1 MSNAPALLAQAV
13 ALLAPASPLAL
24 RAAFG
29 WFCNYA
35 TPARDLDLAPRCDEH
50 GVAREVLSP
59 SAELRVIVSVPTGPS
74 AKYSA
79 PLRVELVDLLADGDA
94 ARYSPVDLDGLDALA
109 ARLASPIGAR
119 WGLKVSPRTFK
130 RLDLARYATLEGDCA
145 WFHFDRDAAAYVFY
159 GLGSGGLAVRCARA
173 NYQPGGPSRA
183 ALDQAEFEARFNQR
197 MRLVDEYEARFKA
210 PAPAPVEVVEVVEVV
225 EAPAPAEVVDVV
237 EAPVEAVEAP
247 ALYSVPSTLAPTL
260 KRLGLDYC
268 AGGVYVP
275 VAAQRELVGRLRE
288 LARAHSSYVP
298 APVLDEGGAPVR
310 VHARERARMG
320 ELLAQKKGAA
330 RDLFNLATAI
340 EARLNAAAALARR

>member
-29 WFCNYA
+29 WFCNFSP
-35 TPARDLDLAPRCDEH
+35 TPAADIDLSPRCDEH
-50 GVAREVLSP
+50 GSAVEVLSP

-109 ARLASPIGAR
+109 ARLASPIGRR

-145 WFHFDRDAAAYVFY
+145 WFHFDRAAAAYVFY

-173 NYQPGGPSRA
+173 DYQPGGPSRA
-183 ALDQAEFEARFNQR
+183 ALDHAEFEARYAKR
-197 MRLVDEYEARFKA
+197 MQIVDEYEARRA
-210 PAPAPVEVVEVVEVV
+210 ARLASPAPVEVVEV
-225 EAPAPAEVVDVV
+225 EAPFPVHFEDVDGV
-237 EAPVEAVEAP
+237 
-247 ALYSVPSTLAPTL
+247 ALFLE
-260 KRLGLDYC
+260 LG
-268 AGGVYVP
+268 
-275 VAAQRELVGRLRE
+275 AQRQHR
-288 LARAHSSYVP
+288 
-298 APVLDEGGAPVR
+298 R
-310 VHARERARMG
+310 VIFG
-320 ELLAQKKGAA
+320 
-330 RDLFNLATAI
+330 
-340 EARLNAAAALARR
+340 

>member
-79 PLRVELVDLLADGDA
+79 PLRVELVDILGDGDA

-145 WFHFDRDAAAYVFY
+145 WFHFDRDAAAYVLH

-173 NYQPGGPSRA
+173 DYQPGGPSRA

-210 PAPAPVEVVEVVEVV
+210 PAPAEVVVEVVEVVEAPAEVVVEVV
-225 EAPAPAEVVDVV
+225 EAPAPAEVV
-237 EAPVEAVEAP
+237 EVEAP
-247 ALYSVPSTLAPTL
+247 APAGWRWFNVSAEAAPALLACGYPSARGAACLPVSSLRSLA
-260 KRLGLDYC
+260 
-268 AGGVYVP
+268 A
-275 VAAQRELVGRLRE
+275 RLRA
-288 LARAHSSYVP
+288 LARAYP
-298 APVLDEGGAPVR
+298 GALELA
-310 VHARERARMG
+310 ARIE
-320 ELLAQKKGAA
+320 GAA
-330 RDLFNLATAI
+330 R
-340 EARLNAAAALARR
+340 R

>member
-145 WFHFDRDAAAYVFY
+145 WFHFDRDAAAYVLY

-173 NYQPGGPSRA
+173 DYQPGGPSRA

-210 PAPAPVEVVEVVEVV
+210 PAPAEVVVEVVEAPAEVVEVEAPAPAEVVVEVV
-225 EAPAPAEVVDVV
+225 EAPAPPEVV
-237 EAPVEAVEAP
+237 
-247 ALYSVPSTLAPTL
+247 
-260 KRLGLDYC
+260 
-268 AGGVYVP
+268 
-275 VAAQRELVGRLRE
+275 
-288 LARAHSSYVP
+288 
-298 APVLDEGGAPVR
+298 
-310 VHARERARMG
+310 
-320 ELLAQKKGAA
+320 
-330 RDLFNLATAI
+330 
-340 EARLNAAAALARR
+340 

>member
-109 ARLASPIGAR
+109 ARLASPIGRR

-130 RLDLARYATLEGDCA
+130 RLNLARYATLEDDCA
-145 WFHFDRDAAAYVFY
+145 WFHFDRDAAAYVLY

-173 NYQPGGPSRA
+173 DYQPGGPSRA

-210 PAPAPVEVVEVVEVV
+210 PAPAEVVEVV

-237 EAPVEAVEAP
+237 EAPAEVVEAP
-247 ALYSVPSTLAPTL
+247 APAEVVEVEAPAPAGWRWFNVSAEAAPALLACGYPSARGAACLPVSSLRSLA
-260 KRLGLDYC
+260 
-268 AGGVYVP
+268 A
-275 VAAQRELVGRLRE
+275 RLRA
-288 LARAHSSYVP
+288 LARAYP
-298 APVLDEGGAPVR
+298 GALELA
-310 VHARERARMG
+310 ARIE
-320 ELLAQKKGAA
+320 GAA
-330 RDLFNLATAI
+330 R
-340 EARLNAAAALARR
+340 R

>member
-109 ARLASPIGAR
+109 ARLASPIGRR

-145 WFHFDRDAAAYVFY
+145 WFHFDRDAAAYVLY

-173 NYQPGGPSRA
+173 DYQPGGPSRA

-210 PAPAPVEVVEVVEVV
+210 PAPAEVVEVV

-237 EAPVEAVEAP
+237 EAPAEVVEAP
-247 ALYSVPSTLAPTL
+247 APAEVVEVEAPAPAGWRWFNVSAEAAPALLACGYPSARGAACLPVSSLRSLA
-260 KRLGLDYC
+260 
-268 AGGVYVP
+268 A
-275 VAAQRELVGRLRE
+275 RLRA
-288 LARAHSSYVP
+288 LARAYP
-298 APVLDEGGAPVR
+298 GALELA
-310 VHARERARMG
+310 ARIE
-320 ELLAQKKGAA
+320 GAA
-330 RDLFNLATAI
+330 R
-340 EARLNAAAALARR
+340 R

>member
-29 WFCNYA
+29 WFCNFSP
-35 TPARDLDLAPRCDEH
+35 TPAADIDLSPRCDEH
-50 GVAREVLSP
+50 GSAVEVLSP

-79 PLRVELVDLLADGDA
+79 PLRVELVDLLADGTA
-94 ARYSPVDLDGLDALA
+94 ARYTPCDLTGLDALA
-109 ARLASPIGAR
+109 ARLASPIGRR

-130 RLDLARYATLEGDCA
+130 RLNLARYATLEDDCA
-145 WFHFDRDAAAYVFY
+145 WFHFDRDAAAYVLY

-173 NYQPGGPSRA
+173 DYQPGGPSRA

-237 EAPVEAVEAP
+237 EAPAEVVEAP
-247 ALYSVPSTLAPTL
+247 APAEVVEVEAPAPAGWRWFNVSAEAAPALLACGYPSARGAACLPVSSLRSLA
-260 KRLGLDYC
+260 
-268 AGGVYVP
+268 A
-275 VAAQRELVGRLRE
+275 RLRA
-288 LARAHSSYVP
+288 LARAYP
-298 APVLDEGGAPVR
+298 GALELA
-310 VHARERARMG
+310 ARIE
-320 ELLAQKKGAA
+320 GAA
-330 RDLFNLATAI
+330 R
-340 EARLNAAAALARR
+340 R

>member
-29 WFCNYA
+29 WFCNFSP
-35 TPARDLDLAPRCDEH
+35 TPAADIDLSPRCDEH
-50 GVAREVLSP
+50 GSAVEVLSP

-109 ARLASPIGAR
+109 ARLASPIGRR

-130 RLDLARYATLEGDCA
+130 RLDLARYATLEDDCA
-145 WFHFDRDAAAYVFY
+145 WFHFDRDAAAYVLY

-173 NYQPGGPSRA
+173 DYQPGGPSRA

-197 MRLVDEYEARFKA
+197 MQIVDEYEARFKA
-210 PAPAPVEVVEVVEVV
+210 PVSAEVVEV
-225 EAPAPAEVVDVV
+225 EAPAPVSAEVVDVSPLALD
-237 EAPVEAVEAP
+237 EARRAPLAIGASRWFSVSAEAAP
-247 ALYSVPSTLAPTL
+247 ALRACGYAPARGAVCLPVSALRPLAPRHRAL
-260 KRLGLDYC
+260 APAYSGALEI
-268 AGGVYVP
+268 
-275 VAAQRELVGRLRE
+275 AAQI
-288 LARAHSSYVP
+288 
-298 APVLDEGGAPVR
+298 
-310 VHARERARMG
+310 ERAISEYER
-320 ELLAQKKGAA
+320 AA
-330 RDLFNLATAI
+330 VVV
-340 EARLNAAAALARR
+340 ARR

>member
-29 WFCNYA
+29 WFCNFSP
-35 TPARDLDLAPRCDEH
+35 TPAADIDLSPRCDEH
-50 GVAREVLSP
+50 GSAVEVLSP

-109 ARLASPIGAR
+109 ARLASPIGRR

-145 WFHFDRDAAAYVFY
+145 WFHFDRAAAAYVFY

-173 NYQPGGPSRA
+173 DYQPGGPSRA
-183 ALDQAEFEARFNQR
+183 ALDHAEFEARYAKR
-197 MRLVDEYEARFKA
+197 MQIVDEYEARRAARLASPA
-210 PAPAPVEVVEVVEVV
+210 PVEVVEVEAPAPVEVVEVEAPAPVSADVVEVVEV
-225 EAPAPAEVVDVV
+225 EAPAPAGWRWFNVSA
-237 EAPVEAVEAP
+237 EAAP
-247 ALYSVPSTLAPTL
+247 ALLACGYPSARGAASLPMSSLLSIAARLRALAPAYPGAL
-260 KRLGLDYC
+260 
-268 AGGVYVP
+268 
-275 VAAQRELVGRLRE
+275 E
-288 LARAHSSYVP
+288 LAARI
-298 APVLDEGGAPVR
+298 EGY
-310 VHARERARMG
+310 
-320 ELLAQKKGAA
+320 L
-330 RDLFNLATAI
+330 
-340 EARLNAAAALARR
+340 LARR

>member
-109 ARLASPIGAR
+109 ARLASPIGRR

-145 WFHFDRDAAAYVFY
+145 WFHFDRDAAAYVLY

-173 NYQPGGPSRA
+173 DYQPGGPSRA

-210 PAPAPVEVVEVVEVV
+210 PAPAEVVEV
-225 EAPAPAEVVDVV
+225 EAPAPAGWRWFNVSA
-237 EAPVEAVEAP
+237 EAAP
-247 ALYSVPSTLAPTL
+247 ALLACGYPSARGAACLPVSSLRSLA
-260 KRLGLDYC
+260 
-268 AGGVYVP
+268 A
-275 VAAQRELVGRLRE
+275 RLRA
-288 LARAHSSYVP
+288 LARAYP
-298 APVLDEGGAPVR
+298 GALELA
-310 VHARERARMG
+310 ARIE
-320 ELLAQKKGAA
+320 GAA
-330 RDLFNLATAI
+330 R
-340 EARLNAAAALARR
+340 R